1 MNGHTF
7 ASQKDRKT
15 ADNPSRHSSAGEHAV
30 AIAPPDYGIDFVD
43 TGTPATAVH
52 TARGVR
58 ATHVDADPARTHLRN
73 GGMGSDPRKTLIWC
87 NTRIPFQPL
96 GCLAAPFRERKGHP

>member
-73 GGMGSDPRKTLIWC
+73 GGMGSDPREWW
-87 NTRIPFQPL
+87 NGVGPAGMVEWGRTRARP
-96 GCLAAPFRERKGHP
+96 